1 MLNCSICLGVRL
13 SKSISKKSSK
23 STHTVSITVSKNAQN
38 VKTITK
44 QLAKR
49 TNCGGSVLQTDRS
62 SSALSSFSPSL
73 LVNPSCISAN
83 CAALSAAPAAIIMV
97 LWKKITRKPDDKLL
111 SWQLSLHSISNLD
124 EPDKAPAV
132 PRLLNRA

>member
-1 MLNCSICLGVRL
+1 MVAKNCSCVNCLIQHFTQIIAYVINYKKMQNCSICLGVRL

-49 TNCGGSVLQTDRS
+49 TNCAGSVLQTDRS
-62 SSALSSFSPSL
+62 SSALSSFSLSL

-97 LWKKITRKPDDKLL
+97 L
-111 SWQLSLHSISNLD
+111 
-124 EPDKAPAV
+124 
-132 PRLLNRA
+132 